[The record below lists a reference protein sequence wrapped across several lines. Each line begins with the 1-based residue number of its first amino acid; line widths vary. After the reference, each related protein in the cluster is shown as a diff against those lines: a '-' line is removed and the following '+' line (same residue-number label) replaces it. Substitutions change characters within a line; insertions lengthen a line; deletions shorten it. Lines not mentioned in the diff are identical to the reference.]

1 MATVKI
7 KIEVKDRGALKAYR
21 DLYDI
26 RRVKERLYRS
36 MAAGLR
42 EVRARTLSILQT
54 EPPPARHPIRW
65 KSDRQRKA
73 VMAYLR
79 ENGYMGGSSG
89 PGNPIEAT
97 GYIRTHKMSQAWK
110 VEQVAGKSGGE
121 ISQVVIENRHKAKNA
136 VGDEVYPF
144 QFVYGTFE
152 DTSYQQPF
160 HADTGW
166 KSLPVVVQDAR
177 DAVMRAVR
185 KTIAQG
191 EENAKKGR
199 RR

>member
-21 DLYDI
+21 DLYDV
-26 RRVKERLYRS
+26 RRVKDRLYRS

-42 EVRARTLSILQT
+42 EVKARTLAILQT

-65 KSDRQRKA
+65 KSVRQRQA

-79 ENGYMGGSSG
+79 EKGFMGRDAEGES
-89 PGNPIEAT
+89 IETT
-97 GYIRTHKMSQAWK
+97 GYIRTHKLSRAWK
-110 VEQVAGKSGGE
+110 VEQVPGKNGGE
-121 ISQVVIENRHKAKNA
+121 ISQIVIENRHKAKNA

-166 KSLPVVVQDAR
+166 KSLPTVVQDAR
-177 DAVMRAVR
+177 DAVMRAIR